1 MTACSRHEDVSES
14 NLSRAASRNHH
25 QSQRF
30 GWLHLALL
38 ACITGAGFAQANEA
52 FISDDQPGCL
62 ATAAGD
68 GICVTDQIPR
78 PLDEGRGVLQ
88 ELFAPGCSECWVGQ
102 VDALMLWQGNIQ
114 SQPLFLNQAGGVA
127 LNANQ
132 AQPPMSAG
140 PRFGLARRLT
150 ECDWIEGNYF
160 RVDSFA
166 GRAVLPA
173 GASSYSTI
181 NLADLSFDDIQSASL
196 ATSGRIQ
203 SAELNV
209 RSCEG
214 GLITWIGGFRWVEWN
229 QQANVD
235 YAFLNPDPFGSGNVA
250 SQTGNNLYGGQLGAE
265 LPLWD
270 AGSRLKIKGIGKS
283 GVFYNRAAYQHSTT
297 EFVTSTGEVF
307 PQGSVAAAADQTAFV
322 GEVGAN
328 ASLCVTSWLTWRAGY
343 TLFWL
348 SGVAVPASQLPVTSF
363 GDRTALVN
371 TQGSVLLHGVTTGL
385 EARW

>member
-1 MTACSRHEDVSES
+1 
-14 NLSRAASRNHH
+14 
-25 QSQRF
+25 
-30 GWLHLALL
+30 
-38 ACITGAGFAQANEA
+38 
-52 FISDDQPGCL
+52 
-62 ATAAGD
+62 
-68 GICVTDQIPR
+68 
-78 PLDEGRGVLQ
+78 
-88 ELFAPGCSECWVGQ
+88 
-102 VDALMLWQGNIQ
+102 
-114 SQPLFLNQAGGVA
+114 
-127 LNANQ
+127 
-132 AQPPMSAG
+132 MSAG

-150 ECDWIEGNYF
+150 ECDWLEGNYF

-173 GASSYSTI
+173 GATSYSTI

-203 SAELNV
+203 SAELNL

-235 YAFLNPDPFGSGNVA
+235 YAFLNPVPDGSGNVA

-363 GDRTALVN
+363 GEGTALVN

>member
-1 MTACSRHEDVSES
+1 MTACSRHEDVAEN
-14 NLSRAASRNHH
+14 NLSRAASRNSHR
-25 QSQRF
+25 SQRF
-30 GWLHLALL
+30 GWSYLALL

-52 FISDDQPGCL
+52 FISDNQSGSC
-62 ATAAGD
+62 GVVSCD
-68 GICVTDQIPR
+68 GVVVSDQIPR

-88 ELFAPGCSECWVGQ
+88 ELFAPSCGDCWVGQ

-150 ECDWIEGNYF
+150 EYDWLEGNYF

-173 GASSYSTI
+173 GATSYSTI
-181 NLADLSFDDIQSASL
+181 NLADLSLDNIQSASL

-235 YAFLNPDPFGSGNVA
+235 YGSPDGSGNVA

-270 AGSRLKIKGIGKS
+270 AGTRLKIKGIGKS
-283 GVFYNRAAYQHSTT
+283 GVFYNRAAYQQSTAG
-297 EFVTSTGEVF
+297 FVTSTGEVF
-307 PQGSVAAAADQTAFV
+307 PLGSVAAAADQTAFV

-363 GDRTALVN
+363 GEGTALVN